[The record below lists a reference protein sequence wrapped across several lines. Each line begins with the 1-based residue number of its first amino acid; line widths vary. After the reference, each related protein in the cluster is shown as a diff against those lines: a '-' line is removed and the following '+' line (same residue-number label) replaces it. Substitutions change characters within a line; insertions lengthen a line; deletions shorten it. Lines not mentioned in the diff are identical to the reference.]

1 MWSVFSRLGKKLQLY
16 FLLTAIF
23 AITIF
28 FALKVIL
35 AMKIS
40 GRKDVFYKHARSWGR
55 ILLKVCGVN
64 VQVIGIDNIQSGIT
78 YIYVS
83 NHSSLFDIPVV
94 LGMIPDNIRI
104 MYKRE
109 LEKIPFMGWA
119 LKNSPFI
126 SINRS
131 DPRNAMAGLEEALKS
146 IREDVSV
153 VIFPEGTRSKDGSLG
168 TFKRGAF
175 VLASRSGKTII
186 PVTIVGTNKILP
198 SKSFDFTRGQVKL
211 IIGKPMAVGQ
221 LVDRSEEKQLMNS
234 VRSTIEQGLNL

>member
-1 MWSVFSRLGKKLQLY
+1 MFSRLGKKLQLY
-16 FLLTAIF
+16 FLLTEIF

-28 FALKVIL
+28 FAVKVLL

-40 GRKDVFYKHARSWGR
+40 GRKDVFYKNTHSWGK
-55 ILLKVCGVN
+55 ILLKVCGVD
-64 VQVIGIDNIQSGIT
+64 VQVVGIDNIQPGIT
-78 YIYVS
+78 NIYVS
-83 NHSSLFDIPVV
+83 NHASLFDIPVV

-119 LKNSPFI
+119 LKSSPFI
-126 SINRS
+126 SVNRS

-146 IREDVSV
+146 VQEDVSV

-168 TFKRGAF
+168 AFKRGAF
-175 VLASRSGKTII
+175 VLASRSGKNII

-211 IIGKPMAVGQ
+211 IIGKPMAAGQ
-221 LVDRSEEKQLMNS
+221 LVDRSEEKELMNS
-234 VRSTIEQGLNL
+234 VRYKIEQELKM

>member
-1 MWSVFSRLGKKLQLY
+1 MWSVFSKLGKKLQLY
-16 FLLTAIF
+16 FLLTEIF
-23 AITIF
+23 AITTY
-28 FALKVIL
+28 FALKVII

-40 GRKDVFYKHARSWGR
+40 GRKDVFYKNSHSWGR
-55 ILLKVCGVN
+55 ILLKVCGVSIQI
-64 VQVIGIDNIQSGIT
+64 VGIENIQLGIT

-104 MYKRE
+104 MYKKE

-119 LKNSPFI
+119 LKSSPFI
-126 SINRS
+126 SVNRS

-146 IREDVSV
+146 VQEDVSV

-168 TFKRGAF
+168 AFKRGAF

-186 PVTIVGTNKILP
+186 PITIVGTNKILP
-198 SKSFDFTRGQVKL
+198 SNSFDFTRGQVKL
-211 IIGKPMAVGQ
+211 IIGKPITAGNI
-221 LVDRSEEKQLMNS
+221 VDRSDEKELMNS
-234 VRSTIEQGLNL
+234 VRSTIELGLSM